1 MASCSIFLFSSAKKS
16 VVFIGAIKIYSLSL
30 TEMPNPTLQ
39 KLNIENFSVFQAE
52 QLKMI
57 QSKPCFAEFVW
68 LWKQRPFQMDKHL

>member
-1 MASCSIFLFSSAKKS
+1 
-16 VVFIGAIKIYSLSL
+16 
-30 TEMPNPTLQ
+30 MPNPTLQ